1 VDYLEQL
8 LRKTKLGRA
17 NAVFITD
24 AQGGLIGA
32 SNDAVYAQWADSNTY
47 TAFSGQTVVRL
58 DGEEFLVIKY
68 TSGYT
73 GWNIVGLLP
82 LSTLQQQVLHNQT
95 TLVLIGIA
103 GLLISFLMTILITR
117 QIARPIERLRSAM
130 RAAET
135 GALDVQYTDDTF
147 LETHEL
153 GVGFVKMLHNIDE
166 LVVKIGKSELRKK
179 DAELSALQAQINP
192 HFLYNTLDTINY
204 MLLLENKP
212 EISRMVIYLGDL
224 LRNSIETSREVITLE
239 EDLAF
244 VEKYL
249 YIQKVRFEEKLQY
262 RIIVTEEARQCLIL
276 KLLVQ
281 PLVENAINHGV
292 ERQGGVVSITGEIG
306 DNGKLIVTVQDN
318 GCGIPKEKLKDL
330 LVDEKTNDIKNQR
343 TYIGVN
349 NVNQRIKLFYG
360 PEYGLAIQSGE
371 NAGTTVSIVVP
382 AETGGRFADENTD
395 CG

>member
-1 VDYLEQL
+1 
-8 LRKTKLGRA
+8 
-17 NAVFITD
+17 
-24 AQGGLIGA
+24 
-32 SNDAVYAQWADSNTY
+32 
-47 TAFSGQTVVRL
+47 
-58 DGEEFLVIKY
+58 
-68 TSGYT
+68 
-73 GWNIVGLLP
+73 
-82 LSTLQQQVLHNQT
+82 
-95 TLVLIGIA
+95 
-103 GLLISFLMTILITR
+103 MTILITR

-192 HFLYNTLDTINY
+192 HFLYNTLNTINY

-262 RIIVTEEARQCLIL
+262 RISVTKEARQCLIL

-292 ERQGGVVSITGEIG
+292 ERQGGVVSITGEIS
-306 DNGKLIVTVQDN
+306 DTGKLIVTVQDN

-382 AETGGRFADENTD
+382 AETGGRFADENND